1 MTTMIKLVNII
12 QYFTCNE
19 FYLKLIKKIKSNT

>member
-1 MTTMIKLVNII
+1 MIKLVNII
-12 QYFTCNE
+12 QYFTYNE

>member
-12 QYFTCNE
+12 QYFTYNE
-19 FYLKLIKKIKSNT
+19 FYLKLIKNIKSNT